1 MSTGFRSRLRHL
13 RMWSRYSCACNAIQ
27 SSFEVPRSLSVSYYF
42 LLLLEVASGWKDGS
56 IWSGLKDSE
65 EGQVLRHVVHLCC
78 DSLVKKNSYRCASFV
93 FHFITMPVCLYGN
106 AIFVHRLRVPSWAIT
121 ARLRSGVSVR
131 CGLVLGNCCATSTFC
146 RQSGDG
152 WHQQPAKCPR
162 TNVSSALPPSNR
174 WSTPVVWNSKNW
186 PLQESIQWFGLI
198 WKIPAGYS
206 MYLLQAG
213 YTVCFYYLWQKFEH
227 SSCWCVTFVMWV
239 NSTLTV
245 TL

>member
-1 MSTGFRSRLRHL
+1 MSTGFCCRLWHL
-13 RMWSRYSCACNAIQ
+13 KMWSRYSCACNAIQ

-42 LLLLEVASGWKDGS
+42 LLLLEVASGWKDDS
-56 IWSGLKDSE
+56 IWSRKDSE

-93 FHFITMPVCLYGN
+93 FDFITMPVYLYGN

-131 CGLVLGNCCATSTFC
+131 CGLVLGNCCATSTFY

-162 TNVSSALPPSNR
+162 TSVSSALPPSNR

-186 PLQESIQWFGLI
+186 PLQESIQWFDLKNTS
-198 WKIPAGYS
+198 W
-206 MYLLQAG
+206 LQHVFPWL
-213 YTVCFYYLWQKFEH
+213 TVCFCHYLWQKFEH